1 MIICMLLGWLYF
13 IRRILSAL
21 FLTMVVIVASS
32 ITISIVIAAPLLAQ
46 DPLAVEY
53 DIVVHI
59 DPVEQTIKGRSVIA
73 TTSSHELT
81 LLLGQRFKVT
91 HAFIDGVTLKPSGY
105 GHLMH
110 TWSIPAS
117 QRNVR
122 RYIEIHWDGKLS
134 PLNTSLDHQ
143 QTLGRAEPVSGS
155 LGTFLPDSS
164 GWYPRIAG
172 ELASYRISIEMPS
185 GQRGIVAG
193 RLIKES
199 ETSESY
205 HAVFEFPF
213 PSEGIDF
220 MGGPYIVTTD
230 MMKSAG
236 GKRIQLRTYFHPQI
250 KELARGYLD
259 KVKGYID
266 LYESRI
272 GEYPFTEFS
281 IVSSPTPTGFGMPT
295 LTYLGINVLRLP
307 FIRNTSLGH
316 EVLHNWW
323 GNGVY
328 PNYQV
333 GNWSEGLT
341 TFMADYAY
349 KERIGPEAAREMRLG
364 WLRDFS
370 ALSLGQDSALE
381 RFATRTHGASQI
393 VGYNK
398 AAMMFL
404 MLRDLI
410 GYESFDRA
418 IQAFW
423 HHQRFRIASWSDLR
437 YAFETESGQDL
448 QIFFKQWLTYTGA
461 PTVHIAK
468 AIRRQSDS
476 GYRVTITLE
485 QTGISALYSIRVPI
499 VVYTKDSKETK
510 TFDLDRGRQTFS
522 FKLRAKPLE
531 VALDPDLRLFRR
543 LTPDEAPPILRQIMV
558 NQAAVTV
565 LLSEKGG
572 AHVAGYELAKKLQ
585 NRIPKIVLSKDAFT
599 ATSVLVIGLQE
610 QVDRWISSH
619 KLPVRPVIMRSNG
632 TAHAWTVK
640 HDGVT
645 LAIVSA
651 KDTTSLKALIR
662 PLPHYGR
669 QSYVVFDGA
678 KAIERGTWPARVQVV
693 KLN

>member
-1 MIICMLLGWLYF
+1 
-13 IRRILSAL
+13 
-21 FLTMVVIVASS
+21 
-32 ITISIVIAAPLLAQ
+32 
-46 DPLAVEY
+46 
-53 DIVVHI
+53 
-59 DPVEQTIKGRSVIA
+59 
-73 TTSSHELT
+73 
-81 LLLGQRFKVT
+81 
-91 HAFIDGVTLKPSGY
+91 
-105 GHLMH
+105 
-110 TWSIPAS
+110 
-117 QRNVR
+117 
-122 RYIEIHWDGKLS
+122 
-134 PLNTSLDHQ
+134 
-143 QTLGRAEPVSGS
+143 
-155 LGTFLPDSS
+155 
-164 GWYPRIAG
+164 
-172 ELASYRISIEMPS
+172 
-185 GQRGIVAG
+185 
-193 RLIKES
+193 
-199 ETSESY
+199 
-205 HAVFEFPF
+205 
-213 PSEGIDF
+213 
-220 MGGPYIVTTD
+220 
-230 MMKSAG
+230 
-236 GKRIQLRTYFHPQI
+236 
-250 KELARGYLD
+250 
-259 KVKGYID
+259 
-266 LYESRI
+266 
-272 GEYPFTEFS
+272 
-281 IVSSPTPTGFGMPT
+281 
-295 LTYLGINVLRLP
+295 
-307 FIRNTSLGH
+307 
-316 EVLHNWW
+316 
-323 GNGVY
+323 
-328 PNYQV
+328 
-333 GNWSEGLT
+333 
-341 TFMADYAY
+341 MADYAY

-437 YAFETESGQDL
+437 HAFETESGQDL

-485 QTGISALYSIRVPI
+485 QTGVSALYSIRVPI

-531 VALDPDLRLFRR
+531 VALDPDFRLFRR

-651 KDTTSLKALIR
+651 KDTTSLKALVR